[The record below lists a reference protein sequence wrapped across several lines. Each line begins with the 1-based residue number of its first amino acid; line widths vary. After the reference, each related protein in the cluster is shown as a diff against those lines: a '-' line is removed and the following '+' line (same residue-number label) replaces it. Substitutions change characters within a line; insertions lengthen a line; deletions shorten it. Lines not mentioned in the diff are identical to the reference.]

1 MNMDNRV
8 SLDGA
13 MFSAMRA
20 ELDGA
25 IREVIRI
32 MDTRSIGSGRIN
44 LAISIQSLRYG
55 RPDERAESGMR
66 DVQIPEIK
74 YALTMDVHSKARA
87 RGVISGSDNEL
98 IRGEN
103 GDYYIISRKEA
114 EGQTSMFE
122 ENEA

>member
-1 MNMDNRV
+1 
-8 SLDGA
+8 
-13 MFSAMRA
+13 MRA

-55 RPDERAESGMR
+55 RPDECAESGMR

-74 YALTMDVHSKARA
+74 YALTMDVHSKGRT
-87 RGVISGSDNEL
+87 RGTISGSDNEL